1 MLSVSATA
9 LPKYASWMASN
20 KLKTTAIIIG
30 CILIIEYLALPNNSI
45 RYYEKHNPIR
55 TALMQQR
62 MHEAEARKISYS
74 IKNNWVPMS
83 RISRH
88 LINAVIVA
96 EDGSFYDHEGVDWFE
111 VEESIRKNIEKGRA
125 ARGGSTISQQL
136 AKNLYLSTSKNPL
149 RKFKE
154 LIITLRMERYLSKRR
169 ILEIYLNCIE
179 WGDGIFGAEAAS
191 RKYFGKP
198 ASQLSRDEAVRL
210 AAVIPSPLKHR
221 PDVPTRYVTRRSSL
235 ILSRMEARGY

>member
-1 MLSVSATA
+1 MAASSVM
-9 LPKYASWMASN
+9 PKYASWIASN
-20 KLKTTAIIIG
+20 KLKTIAIIIG
-30 CILIIEYLALPNNSI
+30 SIMIFEYLALPNNSI
-45 RYYEKHNPIR
+45 RYYEKHNPVR

-62 MHEAEARKISYS
+62 MNEAEARDVSYS

-83 RISRH
+83 RISKH

-169 ILEIYLNCIE
+169 ILELYVNCIE
-179 WGDGIFGAEAAS
+179 WGDGIFGAEAAA

-198 ASQLSRDEAVRL
+198 ASQLSRDEAAQL
-210 AAVIPSPLKHR
+210 AAVIPSPLKYR
-221 PDVPTRYVTRRSSL
+221 PDVPSRYVTRRSSL
-235 ILSRMEARGY
+235 ILARMEARGY